1 MAHTFFSEHCF
12 FIFIRQK
19 KTFQNLHWNY
29 PMLSISKKLDCLL
42 NVWSLE
48 FTCYSILLQR
58 CFYNKKSVLPVWNKI
73 NDITMAT
80 KRPHWLVQRSA
91 NYSITSF
98 VNNKNQLSPY
108 RSYLQQNKHYWIY
121 QRQYSAKVMQE
132 YTFIVIEHEENFPL
146 SRWLF
151 PIISSFCTNCLARKT
166 GETPDAMFNIESFVS
181 LSNTY
186 VLRNQRIYKHSTY
199 YNE

>member
-1 MAHTFFSEHCF
+1 MS
-12 FIFIRQK
+12 
-19 KTFQNLHWNY
+19 
-29 PMLSISKKLDCLL
+29 D
-42 NVWSLE
+42 
-48 FTCYSILLQR
+48 
-58 CFYNKKSVLPVWNKI
+58 NKKSVLPVWNKI

-199 YNE
+199 YNV

>member
-1 MAHTFFSEHCF
+1 
-12 FIFIRQK
+12 
-19 KTFQNLHWNY
+19 
-29 PMLSISKKLDCLL
+29 
-42 NVWSLE
+42 
-48 FTCYSILLQR
+48 
-58 CFYNKKSVLPVWNKI
+58 
-73 NDITMAT
+73 MAT

-108 RSYLQQNKHYWIY
+108 RSYLQQNKHYWIC

-151 PIISSFCTNCLARKT
+151 PIISSFCTIVLQGKLVKHLMPCLILNLLSHYQIH
-166 GETPDAMFNIESFVS
+166 MFFGIKEFT
-181 LSNTY
+181 NTVPTTMCNWCWPNFY
-186 VLRNQRIYKHSTY
+186 A
-199 YNE
+199 

>member
-1 MAHTFFSEHCF
+1 MKLSNAFNF
-12 FIFIRQK
+12 K
-19 KTFQNLHWNY
+19 KTWLSTECLISGIY
-29 PMLSISKKLDCLL
+29 MLFDPFL
-42 NVWSLE
+42 
-48 FTCYSILLQR
+48 R

-151 PIISSFCTNCLARKT
+151 PIISSFCTNCLARKI
-166 GETPDAMFNIESFVS
+166 GETLDAMFNIESFVS

-199 YNE
+199 YNV

>member
-1 MAHTFFSEHCF
+1 MSDLW
-12 FIFIRQK
+12 
-19 KTFQNLHWNY
+19 NLHVIRSFYKDVSITRNQFFLFEIRSMISPWQQNVLTDLY
-29 PMLSISKKLDCLL
+29 KEVLITVSPALS
-42 NVWSLE
+42 
-48 FTCYSILLQR
+48 TT
-58 CFYNKKSVLPVWNKI
+58 KI
-73 NDITMAT
+73 NWVLTE
-80 KRPHWLVQRSA
+80 V
-91 NYSITSF
+91 
-98 VNNKNQLSPY
+98 
-108 RSYLQQNKHYWIY
+108 YLQQNKHYWIY

-151 PIISSFCTNCLARKT
+151 PIISSFCTNCLARKI

-199 YNE
+199 YNV

>member
-1 MAHTFFSEHCF
+1 
-12 FIFIRQK
+12 
-19 KTFQNLHWNY
+19 
-29 PMLSISKKLDCLL
+29 
-42 NVWSLE
+42 
-48 FTCYSILLQR
+48 
-58 CFYNKKSVLPVWNKI
+58 
-73 NDITMAT
+73 MAT

-186 VLRNQRIYKHSTY
+186 VLRNQTQYLLQCVIGVGQTFMPKIIFYILFKNNKYKIKVFAGL
-199 YNE
+199 

>member
-1 MAHTFFSEHCF
+1 MSDLW
-12 FIFIRQK
+12 
-19 KTFQNLHWNY
+19 NLHVIQSFY
-29 PMLSISKKLDCLL
+29 KDVSITRNQFFLFEIRS
-42 NVWSLE
+42 
-48 FTCYSILLQR
+48 
-58 CFYNKKSVLPVWNKI
+58 

-199 YNE
+199 YNV